1 MWKSDAASNVG
12 RVFRVLGIEDLTDG
26 LVLPD
31 SLDGVENPLFAL
43 QVEQAEILAPD
54 TSMLNTPVFTFPHS
68 SHTAML
74 SGFTNQS

>member
-12 RVFRVLGIEDLTDG
+12 RVLRVLGIEDFTDV

-31 SLDGVENPLFAL
+31 SLDGMEKPLFVL
-43 QVEQAEILAPD
+43 QVAQAEILAPD